1 MQVTT
6 LAVRAMALGEFDR
19 HFTRLV
25 LPREVIIGI
34 ASGIAFGLLVG
45 VVGWL
50 WQDNPWLGVAVG
62 AAMLGTMIVAGL
74 FGLLIP
80 LILRGLGADP
90 ALAASIFVTTATDML
105 GFLFFLGLAAL
116 LIDRI
121 A

>member
-1 MQVTT
+1 
-6 LAVRAMALGEFDR
+6 
-19 HFTRLV
+19 
-25 LPREVIIGI
+25 
-34 ASGIAFGLLVG
+34 
-45 VVGWL
+45 
-50 WQDNPWLGVAVG
+50 
-62 AAMLGTMIVAGL
+62 MLGAMVVAGL

-80 LILRGLGADP
+80 VALRRLGADP